1 MARTLIVV
9 SSYDPGYLRI
19 SEHLVASAVLKGSAP
34 LVLDVSGTSAS
45 PVDSY
50 HRGTLSLF
58 GLKYPGHDLETR
70 LAARGA
76 RVLRINEVLE
86 EAPDVDLNEDAEIQL
101 ETAIR
106 SALITF
112 YRTEA
117 PDERKRSVAR
127 TRTLLNIEGRSVYRA
142 ITYLLGKY
150 DDIVEVDVPNGRF
163 PNQKMSTLAAHD
175 RSIATMHFEKGET
188 PNGAYL
194 QSYAPQSR
202 LVSQANVEPV
212 LEGLTETQINGIA
225 DEWLSHR
232 VPSKESRNEFS
243 ALWVNGLPTT
253 FTADKSAG
261 VRIAGFF
268 TSSQDEY
275 HSLGPEWQLHSWAS
289 QFEAFDAALTVLED
303 AGYRCYIRVHPNLA
317 TKAHDSFKREREGI
331 RRLQESHPRLLVIW
345 HDDFANTYA
354 LLDQTDVV
362 VAWDST
368 VGLEASARGI
378 PVWTMATSR
387 YGLTADVHE
396 ILSPTDLAEDG
407 LKLWKVNPHAAKRFI
422 AYMVRRDSQMPQNP
436 KPWEPWA
443 THPLPFGV
451 KLSRVLVS
459 GGNPTPSAAIRSLFD
474 VYRHRRNKSNIRSLL
489 GR

>member
-1 MARTLIVV
+1 MARTLIIV

-19 SEHLVASAVLKGSAP
+19 SEHLVATAALKGRAP
-34 LVLDVSGTSAS
+34 IVLDVSGTSAS
-45 PVDSY
+45 PADSY
-50 HRGTLSLF
+50 HRGTLRLF
-58 GLKYPGHDLETR
+58 GLKFPGYDLEMR

-76 RVLRINEVLE
+76 TVFRINDVLKD
-86 EAPDVDLNEDAEIQL
+86 APDVDLEKHMEIEL

-117 PDERKRSVAR
+117 PNEGKRSVAR
-127 TRTLLNIEGRSVYRA
+127 TRKLLSIEGRSAYRA
-142 ITYLLGKY
+142 ITYLLKQYG
-150 DDIVEVDVPNGRF
+150 DVVEVDVPNGRF

-194 QSYAPQSR
+194 QGYSPQSR
-202 LVSQANVEPV
+202 LASQANVEPV
-212 LEGLTETQINGIA
+212 LEGLTETQIDVIA

-232 VPSKESRNEFS
+232 APSKGSRNEFS
-243 ALWVNGLPTT
+243 ALWVDGLPNA
-253 FTADKSAG
+253 FTANSASGAG
-261 VRIAGFF
+261 VAGFF

-275 HSLGPEWQLHSWAS
+275 HSLGPEWQLHSWTS
-289 QFEAFDAALTVLED
+289 QFEAFNAALTVLEE
-303 AGYRCYIRVHPNLA
+303 AGYRSYIRVHPNLA
-317 TKAHDSFKREREGI
+317 TKAHDSFKRERDGI
-331 RRLQESHPRLLVIW
+331 RQLQALHPSLLVIW

-368 VGLEASARGI
+368 IGLEANARGI

-396 ILSPTDLAEDG
+396 ILSPTALTEDG

-422 AYMVRRDSQMPQNP
+422 AYMVRRDSQMPENP
-436 KPWEPWA
+436 EPWEPW
-443 THPLPFGV
+443 TTNPLPLRV

-459 GGNPTPSAAIRSLFD
+459 GGNPTPRAAVQSLVD
-474 VYRHRRNKSNIRSLL
+474 VYRHRRSKSNIRSLL
-489 GR
+489 RR